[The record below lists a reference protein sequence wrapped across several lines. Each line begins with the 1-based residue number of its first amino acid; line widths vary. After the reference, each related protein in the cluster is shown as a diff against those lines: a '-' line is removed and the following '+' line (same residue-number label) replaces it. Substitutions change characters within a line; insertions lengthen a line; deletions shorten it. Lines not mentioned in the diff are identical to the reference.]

1 MKKIY
6 SVKLQKVCCL
16 LSMMLLVLGA
26 RFSAVGQ
33 KQITLPRG
41 TNIHN
46 AAAYSNA
53 GQITASRNVKAA
65 DGRDLT
71 VSVTGKMPAGA
82 TVSATPVSR
91 SAKKGKQV
99 YGAYDISISKDG
111 QHWQPQAGHPALVSI
126 EDPTFVDGQLMDV
139 WHEGANG
146 LEFVATVAPVNG
158 KITFPAQSFSVYIVT
173 QTGDYARLKVNFHQ
187 ADGTIVSIY
196 VKKVDTANYFN
207 AIVYDPGIGTLA
219 TGVQFRGWTANASY
233 DVENIDEGMTFSMV
247 RDSIRNRLND
257 GVTDGTELDFYTML
271 FKSYSVMY
279 LNDHNAVAG
288 ADEVLFRYD
297 DPNPQKS
304 YTVNTAFT
312 PGDNYHNFEGWKVF
326 SGGSNILE
334 HDSANQNYPNG
345 TIITISGDVVFS
357 VNVSEGH
364 WLIYHENGR
373 GATYKSADFV
383 NSGATTIEPSLT
395 MTRNGYTFGGWWL
408 GAPATEGGD
417 PTGARFTFGRQL
429 NDNTDVYAKWNSN
442 TTANYTIIVWKQN
455 VNGEGYDYDT
465 AITLNGTVGENIST
479 VSSQGTG
486 DGRYARININGTNY
500 NFTGTTISG
509 HDYTGFHLDRFDQNV
524 SINTEGNAVLNVY
537 YV

>member
-1 MKKIY
+1 
-6 SVKLQKVCCL
+6 
-16 LSMMLLVLGA
+16 
-26 RFSAVGQ
+26 
-33 KQITLPRG
+33 
-41 TNIHN
+41 
-46 AAAYSNA
+46 
-53 GQITASRNVKAA
+53 
-65 DGRDLT
+65 
-71 VSVTGKMPAGA
+71 
-82 TVSATPVSR
+82 
-91 SAKKGKQV
+91 
-99 YGAYDISISKDG
+99 
-111 QHWQPQAGHPALVSI
+111 
-126 EDPTFVDGQLMDV
+126 
-139 WHEGANG
+139 
-146 LEFVATVAPVNG
+146 
-158 KITFPAQSFSVYIVT
+158 
-173 QTGDYARLKVNFHQ
+173 
-187 ADGTIVSIY
+187 
-196 VKKVDTANYFN
+196 
-207 AIVYDPGIGTLA
+207 
-219 TGVQFRGWTANASY
+219 
-233 DVENIDEGMTFSMV
+233 
-247 RDSIRNRLND
+247 
-257 GVTDGTELDFYTML
+257 
-271 FKSYSVMY
+271 MY